1 MEKLSNR
8 PDLGEWGWE
17 WNADSQS
24 WLPLWTTLPIASK
37 ACLELIKCS
46 LRARVAVGIDVAVK
60 ELIGH
65 AQDSVTV
72 IVTDKLI
79 SIISKK

>member
-1 MEKLSNR
+1 MNKLSNR

-24 WLPLWTTLPIASK
+24 WLPLWTMLPIASK
-37 ACLELIKCS
+37 ACLELINIPV
-46 LRARVAVGIDVAVK
+46 RARVAVGRDVAVK

-72 IVTDKLI
+72 TEKINKI
-79 SIISKK
+79 YF